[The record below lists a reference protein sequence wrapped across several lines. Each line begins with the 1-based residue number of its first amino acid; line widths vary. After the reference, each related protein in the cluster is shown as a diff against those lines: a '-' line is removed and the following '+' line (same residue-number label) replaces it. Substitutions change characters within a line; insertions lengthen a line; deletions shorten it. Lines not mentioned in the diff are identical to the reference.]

1 MKRATTER
9 DLEQQCCRWA
19 RGLGLAAVKLERN
32 GNTGVPDVAVIASGG
47 KVLFV
52 EFKRPDGRGVKSEAQ
67 KFWAQFLGSAH
78 LFVNSADA
86 FKDAVTEYF
95 SHELMMIVG
104 ADPKR
109 DVRIKGL
116 PLET

>member
-1 MKRATTER
+1 MKRKTTER

-19 RGLGLAAVKLERN
+19 RGLGLAAVKLERKD
-32 GNTGVPDVAVIASGG
+32 NTGVPGVAIIASGG
-47 KVLFV
+47 RVLFV
-52 EFKRPDGRGVKSEAQ
+52 KFKRPDGRGVKSEAQ

-95 SHELMMIVG
+95 SHELMMMAGVPPG
-104 ADPKR
+104 GWA
-109 DVRIKGL
+109 G
-116 PLET
+116 